1 MAGALNLGEQGE
13 MTVASCDMHCG
24 FHLPPRTTH

>member
-13 MTVASCDMHCG
+13 MTAASGDMRKG
-24 FHLPPRTTH
+24 VHLPPTTH